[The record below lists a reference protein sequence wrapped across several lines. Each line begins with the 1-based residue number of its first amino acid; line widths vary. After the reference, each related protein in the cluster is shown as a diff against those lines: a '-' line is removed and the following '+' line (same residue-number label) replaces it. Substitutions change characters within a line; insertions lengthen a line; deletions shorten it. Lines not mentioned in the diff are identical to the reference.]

1 MCTISYTVY
10 LQLTF
15 IYYSG
20 RCPAALNL
28 DVLAEQG
35 IVKQMPWL
43 SPHAITVP
51 GAAAGWV
58 DTVEKF
64 GSGKVCLK

>member
-1 MCTISYTVY
+1 
-10 LQLTF
+10 
-15 IYYSG
+15 
-20 RCPAALNL
+20 
-28 DVLAEQG
+28 
-35 IVKQMPWL
+35 MPWL

-64 GSGKVCLK
+64 GSGKVC